1 MEKNYRD
8 INSEVIDGWCEDGW
22 EWGRPIS
29 HEVYAAAQRGEWSV
43 YLTPTKPVP
52 HEWFGELRGK
62 RLLGLASGGGQ
73 QIPVFS
79 ALGAHCTVLDYSERQ
94 CESERMVAER
104 EGYTVEVIRAD
115 MTKPL
120 PFADGSFDIIFY
132 PVSNCYIEEIE
143 PVFRECFRVLRAGGV
158 LLGGYDTGINYIF
171 DEDEER
177 VSHSLPY
184 NPLRDPELYE
194 QAMRDNSGIQFSH
207 TAAEQLSA
215 QLTSGFT
222 ITHLYDDTNGV
233 GNLHEHNI
241 PTFLAVRAVKPE

>member
-1 MEKNYRD
+1 M
-8 INSEVIDGWCEDGW
+8 
-22 EWGRPIS
+22 
-29 HEVYAAAQRGEWSV
+29 
-43 YLTPTKPVP
+43 
-52 HEWFGELRGK
+52 
-62 RLLGLASGGGQ
+62 
-73 QIPVFS
+73 
-79 ALGAHCTVLDYSERQ
+79 
-94 CESERMVAER
+94 
-104 EGYTVEVIRAD
+104 
-115 MTKPL
+115 
-120 PFADGSFDIIFY
+120 
-132 PVSNCYIEEIE
+132 
-143 PVFRECFRVLRAGGV
+143 LRAGGV

-177 VSHSLPY
+177 VAHSLPY

-194 QAMRDNSGIQFSH
+194 QSMRGGWGIQFSH